1 MKEAMLK
8 YHRLIIPEQ
17 KDDFAKPLDSTEL
30 KLMSKKKMKEDIDKA
45 ESNSVIHK
53 SLITL
58 RVMSI

>member
-1 MKEAMLK
+1 MLK

-17 KDDFAKPLDSTEL
+17 NDDFAKPLDSTEL
-30 KLMSKKKMKEDIDKA
+30 KLMSKKMKEDIDKA

>member
-30 KLMSKKKMKEDIDKA
+30 KLMSKKMKEDIDKA

>member
-30 KLMSKKKMKEDIDKA
+30 KLMSKKMKEDIEKA
-45 ESNSVIHK
+45 ESNTAIHK

>member
-30 KLMSKKKMKEDIDKA
+30 KLMSKKMKEDIDKA

-58 RVMSI
+58 SVMSI

>member
-17 KDDFAKPLDSTEL
+17 KDDFAKLLDSTEL
-30 KLMSKKKMKEDIDKA
+30 KLMSKKIKEDIDKA
-45 ESNSVIHK
+45 ESNSFIHK